1 MLTFP
6 NGLRTQCVGRG
17 FNNNNNNNNI
27 YIYIYIYIY
36 IFFFFFSICKT
47 MEVK

>member
-36 IFFFFFSICKT
+36 IFSICKT

>member
-17 FNNNNNNNNI
+17 FNNNNNNTIYIYIDI
-27 YIYIYIYIY
+27 YIYIYRYI
-36 IFFFFFSICKT
+36 FSICKT

>member
-6 NGLRTQCVGRG
+6 NGLRTQWVGRG
-17 FNNNNNNNNI
+17 FNNNNI

-36 IFFFFFSICKT
+36 VFYL
-47 MEVK
+47 

>member
-17 FNNNNNNNNI
+17 FNNNNI
-27 YIYIYIYIY
+27 YIYIYIYVFY
-36 IFFFFFSICKT
+36 L
-47 MEVK
+47 

>member
-6 NGLRTQCVGRG
+6 DGLRTQCVGRG

-27 YIYIYIYIY
+27 YIYIY
-36 IFFFFFSICKT
+36 FFSICKT

>member
-17 FNNNNNNNNI
+17 FNNNI
-27 YIYIYIYIY
+27 YIYM
-36 IFFFFFSICKT
+36 FSICKT